1 MRYFYIFILLLF
13 SSCIERINFPVE
25 RVPGIVVIDG
35 TLSNEDGLQEV
46 RVGLTAASARVPIPV
61 SDAQVRL
68 YDGQGNFENYV
79 RDFTKE
85 GTYILQG
92 ERLKGEIGKTY
103 FVEVELANG
112 ETYRSRPERMLEQQA
127 ILEDIYYDFSIEK
140 ESNGQGI
147 VFENLFINAYIDV
160 DMSQADSS
168 FFLKWDVEEVFLLTP
183 TDFPDPFGYIP
194 PPCFVYKYTSAAD
207 LNLFDGFQNKVERLQ
222 RLKVGRQLVDWTFR
236 EKHYFTVRQRSMN
249 QEAFE
254 YWEKADNLL
263 SSVGNIFDIPPAPLP
278 GNLYNVNDPDEE
290 VLGYFDV
297 SSTSLKR
304 FRTFRND
311 IPIDQILECLY
322 SPAKRFDAY
331 PEYCL
336 DCLSV
341 RNSTHTRPD
350 FF

>member
-1 MRYFYIFILLLF
+1 MRYIYLILLF
-13 SSCIERINFPVE
+13 FIASCVERIDFPVE
-25 RVPGIVVIDG
+25 REAGIIVIDG
-35 TLSNEDGLQEV
+35 TLSNEDVLQQV
-46 RVGLTAASARVPIPV
+46 RLGATAASPRVPIPI

-68 YDGQGNFENYV
+68 FDGQGNFENYV
-79 RDFTKE
+79 LDPIKE
-85 GTYILQG
+85 GTYILMG
-92 ERLKGEIGKTY
+92 ERLKGEIDKTY
-103 FVEVELANG
+103 YIEVELANG
-112 ETYRSRPERMLEQQA
+112 EIYRSRPERMLEQQA
-127 ILEDIYYDFSIEK
+127 ILENIYYDFSIEK

-147 VFENLFINAYIDV
+147 VFENLYINAYIDV

-194 PPCFVYKYTSAAD
+194 PPCFVYKYPSDID
-207 LNLFDGFQNKVERLQ
+207 LNLFDGFKNEIPRLQ
-222 RLKVGRQLVDWTFR
+222 RLKVGRQKIDWTFR

-249 QEAFE
+249 REAYE

-263 SSVGNIFDIPPAPLP
+263 SAVGNIFDIPPAPLP
-278 GNLYNVNDPDEE
+278 GNLYNINDPEEE

-304 FRTFRND
+304 FRTFRED
-311 IPIDQILECLY
+311 IPLDQILECLY
-322 SPAKRFDAY
+322 SPSKRFDAY
-331 PEYCL
+331 PDYCL